1 MLHCHCYF
9 NFILLFYEKTNFG
22 NGSCAFDG
30 DKYFCKCGFCAG
42 VGWRKYAY
50 RSQKNNR
57 RKYHAFC
64 GASNS
69 RNSLA
74 DGQRGN
80 VEIFA
85 FWNKPVSD
93 YANPTT
99 CGNIDTSPLI
109 SNNSRLEAQRRLVEE
124 FIKNQNKNS
133 QNQSHNS
140 TEKRLSLADYRAFGE
155 EIKFLNSFEKRDK
168 TIGNWTQFLTSVND
182 FLKKYPNLP
191 ERTKTQ
197 LVMMGF
203 GSNLK
208 ISHDQFKR
216 IIAAH
221 RLDEIQKISDK
232 SNHLSDDEI
241 VHLATFLLPD
251 SKINI
256 VRKNTT
262 QNSAQF
268 LNNITFNPISKDG
281 KLLDVADFNIE
292 LRNAPNWVTL
302 DNTNTISNSF
312 NLKIHENNI
321 NFNENF
327 SKEFQIILTNKKTG
341 KVFMETIALNVLDY
355 ESTDNVLLF
364 SIPQLTL
371 ELFKFTTS
379 N

>member
-1 MLHCHCYF
+1 
-9 NFILLFYEKTNFG
+9 
-22 NGSCAFDG
+22 
-30 DKYFCKCGFCAG
+30 
-42 VGWRKYAY
+42 
-50 RSQKNNR
+50 
-57 RKYHAFC
+57 
-64 GASNS
+64 
-69 RNSLA
+69 
-74 DGQRGN
+74 
-80 VEIFA
+80 
-85 FWNKPVSD
+85 
-93 YANPTT
+93 
-99 CGNIDTSPLI
+99 
-109 SNNSRLEAQRRLVEE
+109 
-124 FIKNQNKNS
+124 
-133 QNQSHNS
+133 
-140 TEKRLSLADYRAFGE
+140 
-155 EIKFLNSFEKRDK
+155 
-168 TIGNWTQFLTSVND
+168 
-182 FLKKYPNLP
+182 
-191 ERTKTQ
+191 
-197 LVMMGF
+197 MMGF
-203 GSNLK
+203 GSNLN

-216 IIAAH
+216 IIEAH
-221 RLDEIQKISDK
+221 RLDEIQKITDK

-281 KLLDVADFNIE
+281 KLVDVATFNIE

-312 NLKIHENNI
+312 NLKIQENNI

-341 KVFMETIALNVLDY
+341 KVFMETISFNVLDY

>member
-1 MLHCHCYF
+1 
-9 NFILLFYEKTNFG
+9 
-22 NGSCAFDG
+22 
-30 DKYFCKCGFCAG
+30 
-42 VGWRKYAY
+42 
-50 RSQKNNR
+50 
-57 RKYHAFC
+57 
-64 GASNS
+64 
-69 RNSLA
+69 
-74 DGQRGN
+74 
-80 VEIFA
+80 
-85 FWNKPVSD
+85 
-93 YANPTT
+93 
-99 CGNIDTSPLI
+99 
-109 SNNSRLEAQRRLVEE
+109 
-124 FIKNQNKNS
+124 
-133 QNQSHNS
+133 
-140 TEKRLSLADYRAFGE
+140 
-155 EIKFLNSFEKRDK
+155 
-168 TIGNWTQFLTSVND
+168 
-182 FLKKYPNLP
+182 
-191 ERTKTQ
+191 
-197 LVMMGF
+197 MMGF

-221 RLDEIQKISDK
+221 RLDEIQKITDK

-281 KLLDVADFNIE
+281 KLLDVATFNIE

-341 KVFMETIALNVLDY
+341 KVFMETISLNVLDY

>member
-1 MLHCHCYF
+1 MKKRILGTGVALLMATNIFANAVSAQGLDGENLLAEAKKTTEENITLSAAPVIRGTAWQMDSAEMWKFLHCAF
-9 NFILLFYEKTNFG
+9 VKQGLL
-22 NGSCAFDG
+22 
-30 DKYFCKCGFCAG
+30 
-42 VGWRKYAY
+42 
-50 RSQKNNR
+50 
-57 RKYHAFC
+57 
-64 GASNS
+64 
-69 RNSLA
+69 
-74 DGQRGN
+74 
-80 VEIFA
+80 
-85 FWNKPVSD
+85 WNKPVSD

-140 TEKRLSLADYRAFGE
+140 TEKHFSLTDYRAFGE

-203 GSNLK
+203 GSNLN

-221 RLDEIQKISDK
+221 RLDEIQKITDK
-232 SNHLSDDEI
+232 SNHLSDNEI

-281 KLLDVADFNIE
+281 KLLDVATFNIE

-341 KVFMETIALNVLDY
+341 KVFMETISLNVLDY